1 MTASDEFLSLGAASW
16 SALASVATV
25 LVYLALLVYAVKQV
39 GEARRLRGAQARP
52 FVIVDFEPTWLLQLV
67 VQNIGQTAAQDVVMR
82 FDPPLDSSMQK
93 PHPWEESSAFTHG
106 IPLLPPHRK
115 IRVDFDS
122 AHSVYA
128 EDSTFPMRYEV
139 TVTYRGSEARSRP
152 YKDRYVLDLNIF
164 KGTRLPEDG
173 LPEIA
178 KGVAGIKSA
187 IESASRKGLP
197 PGWPRDFALSRG
209 GAQPEA
215 PAPKA
220 RATARASQK
229 APPAKKAAK
238 ATKEAPPG
246 SAARA
251 VKTVTPKPKA

>member
-16 SALASVATV
+16 SALAAVATV

-39 GEARRLRGAQARP
+39 GEARRLREAQARP

-82 FDPPLDSSMQK
+82 FDPPLDSSMPK

-106 IPLLPPHRK
+106 IPLLPPHRT
-115 IRVDFDS
+115 IRVDFDT
-122 AHSVYA
+122 AHSVYS
-128 EDSTFPMRYEV
+128 DDFPYPLRYDV
-139 TVTYRGSEARSRP
+139 SVTYRGSEAQSRP
-152 YKDRYVLDLNIF
+152 YRDRYVLDLNIF
-164 KGTRLPEDG
+164 RGTRLPEAG

-178 KGVAGIKSA
+178 KGIAAIKSA
-187 IESASRKGLP
+187 IDSASRRDRPQSWPGSLAVSQGGGQPKG
-197 PGWPRDFALSRG
+197 
-209 GAQPEA
+209 
-215 PAPKA
+215 PARKPT
-220 RATARASQK
+220 ATPRASQK

-238 ATKEAPPG
+238 AIKEAPVG